1 MLLCGAAGSNS
12 DGGDRGLPGAGGPLH
27 RSAVVYMDDL
37 LCYSPSLEQHLRD
50 VREVLAILRQ
60 EKLYV
65 KASKCAFGRE
75 ELGFLGH
82 RVSGAGV
89 AVDPRKVATVRD
101 WPAPQSNVE
110 LRQFVG
116 LCNYYRRFV
125 NGYADIAAPLTRLCG
140 PHAPWHW
147 GHVEQQSFNALKQ
160 CLTTAPVLRTFDPS
174 RRSVL
179 TTDASETA
187 ISAILTQPDEGHHH
201 PVAYESR
208 KHTAAEQA

>member
-1 MLLCGAAGSNS
+1 M
-12 DGGDRGLPGAGGPLH
+12 
-27 RSAVVYMDDL
+27 YMDDL
-37 LCYSPSLEQHLRD
+37 LCYSPSFEQHLRD

-82 RVSGAGV
+82 RISGAGV
-89 AVDPRKVATVRD
+89 SVDPRKVAAVRD
-101 WPAPQSNVE
+101 WPAPPSNVE
-110 LRQFVG
+110 LRQFVR
-116 LCNYYRRFV
+116 LCNYYCRFV
-125 NGYADIAAPLTRLCG
+125 DGYADIAAPLTRMCG

-147 GHVEQQSFNALKQ
+147 GPEEQQSFDALKR
-160 CLTTAPVLRTFDPS
+160 CLTTAPVLRSVSTFDPS

-187 ISAILTQPDEGHHH
+187 ISAVLTHPDDDGHHL
-201 PVAYESR
+201 PVA
-208 KHTAAEQA
+208 